1 MTYVRGSSVV
11 EFKIVEVCGFV
22 DHRGRVCGRGRGR
35 QGAYLDEEFPMEL
48 KMKHEKFLLHCD
60 NQSVIRLAK
69 NIAYHSQTK
78 HIQRRYHWLREK
90 VEDKEFALVKIHT
103 DNNGSDMLTKNLP
116 MDRLIV
122 YRQRTELADS
132 FPHE

>member
-1 MTYVRGSSVV
+1 M

-60 NQSVIRLAK
+60 NQSVIHLAK
-69 NIAYHSQTK
+69 NVAYNSGPST
-78 HIQRRYHWLREK
+78 Y
-90 VEDKEFALVKIHT
+90 KEGITGCGRKWMT
-103 DNNGSDMLTKNLP
+103 GSLP
-116 MDRLIV
+116 L
-122 YRQRTELADS
+122 
-132 FPHE
+132 